1 MFHSEGRQR
10 FVPGSACALLAAAL
24 AIGVAAPATAE
35 LNLCEPGAGKAP
47 NRWVI
52 LSTTHDFP
60 PLGHL
65 QVFVGDTG
73 EAKAVGALRVCDGLG
88 ACTHPSRDGP
98 TGRTLVAENSPATL
112 VCADADGDGVAGLV
126 TLQLDARDARSGD
139 LVEVTVLPNGG
150 DVDDAEPLPV
160 TIVIEGT
167 TYTGWSSFY
176 RSF

>member
-1 MFHSEGRQR
+1 MKAISMLTAAVLLGL
-10 FVPGSACALLAAAL
+10 SALLS
-24 AIGVAAPATAE
+24 GAAPGQE
-35 LNLCEPGAGKAP
+35 LNLREPGTAHVP

-52 LSTTHDFP
+52 LGTTHDLP
-60 PLGHL
+60 LLGHL
-65 QVFVGDTG
+65 QVSAADTG
-73 EAKAVGALRVCDGLG
+73 EAVGLGMLRVCDGPR

-98 TGRTLVAENSPATL
+98 TGRALVAENSPATL
-112 VCADADGDGVAGLV
+112 VCADVDGDGVAGLV
-126 TLQLDARDARSGD
+126 TLQLDARDARTGE